1 MERFE
6 RRVADYVGA
15 RHAVAV
21 SSATAALHLAY
32 RALGLGPGDLL
43 WTSPNTFVATANAA
57 LLCGAAVDFV
67 DIDADTKNLSPESLK
82 TKLVAA
88 KKNGRLPKAVVPVHF
103 AGQSCDMAAIGAL
116 AREFGIRVVED
127 ASHAIGARYRG
138 IPVGAG
144 THSDLTVFS
153 FHPVKIIT
161 TGEGGM
167 VLAQRDDLAGTVRL
181 LRSHGITREAAR
193 MEKVDEGPWYYEQV
207 DLGLNYRLTDIQS
220 ALGASQMDRLE
231 SFIDRRHRLADRYDR
246 ALAGLPLKLP
256 VRPAGDRSALHLY
269 PVEVTR
275 EPRAPERRRVF
286 DALRAAGVSANVHYI
301 PVYLQPH
308 YRRLGFKPGLC
319 PVAERYYA
327 GAISLPMY
335 PGLTEADQDRVV
347 DAMRR
352 ALA

>member
-15 RHAVAV
+15 RHGVAV

-57 LLCGAAVDFV
+57 LLCGASVDFI
-67 DIDADTKNLSPESLK
+67 DIDPRTKNLSPDALRDR
-82 TKLVAA
+82 LVAA
-88 KKNGRLPKAVVPVHF
+88 KKDRRLPKAVVPVHF
-103 AGQSCDMAAIGAL
+103 AGQPCDMEAIGAL
-116 AREFGIRVVED
+116 AREFGFRVVED

-138 IPVGAG
+138 APVGAG
-144 THSDLTVFS
+144 TQSDLTVFS

-167 VLAQRDDLAGTVRL
+167 VVTNRDDLAAAVRL
-181 LRSHGITREAAR
+181 LRSHGITRDPSR
-193 MEKVDEGPWYYEQV
+193 MEKADEGPWYYEQV

-231 SFIDRRHRLADRYDR
+231 AFIERRHRAADRYDR
-246 ALAGLPLKLP
+246 ALAGLPLELP
-256 VRPAGDRSALHLY
+256 IRPAGDRSALHLY
-269 PVEVTR
+269 PVVVTR
-275 EPRAPERRRVF
+275 EPRAKERRRVF
-286 DALRAAGVSANVHYI
+286 DALRAAGIAANVHYL
-301 PVYLQPH
+301 PVSLQPH
-308 YRRLGFKPGLC
+308 YRRLGFKPGHC
-319 PVAERYYA
+319 PAAERYYD
-327 GAISLPMY
+327 GAISLPMF
-335 PGLTEADQDRVV
+335 PGLTDADQDRVV
-347 DAMRR
+347 DALRR